1 MEEEPYIRV
10 VRWIKID
17 QRPAYKKAC
26 FNTHTTYISTT
37 IDKFKGDKKKL
48 QGMVKYLTGSKPEK
62 ILPSYSSKEDLAN
75 EMKWQSFI
83 SLKFRTFVLKWD
95 HMKQTYVYYH
105 KIVVVHNWFWNGW

>member
-1 MEEEPYIRV
+1 MKRKKTTVERKWKKNPTSELSSELKL
-10 VRWIKID
+10 IKD
-17 QRPAYKKAC
+17 QNKKAC

-75 EMKWQSFI
+75 EMK
-83 SLKFRTFVLKWD
+83 
-95 HMKQTYVYYH
+95 
-105 KIVVVHNWFWNGW
+105 